1 MERSGFV
8 GLKNEFGEYARCE
21 TCGSPFVKMFH
32 IEGGRVTRE
41 VSSMGRGVELSGGR
55 SQFMP
60 HAEILCELYAIRGAM
75 AMVSENT
82 DEMDSEEKFFLQ
94 AYLND
99 FRMDFVEKAW
109 RKYMGKFD
117 KYLLTNMI
125 AEKQKELEEIEKSG
139 RELRSQI
146 ETVKNTKFGL
156 FGKSKQK
163 MQIAELEEK
172 LSKVEA
178 EQAKIERRIQTRN
191 AEIELKKE

>member
-1 MERSGFV
+1 
-8 GLKNEFGEYARCE
+8 
-21 TCGSPFVKMFH
+21 
-32 IEGGRVTRE
+32 
-41 VSSMGRGVELSGGR
+41 
-55 SQFMP
+55 MP